1 MKEVGRKW
9 RVRQVWLLGA
19 GLVALP
25 LAIKQTHPPPAPLFG
40 PETRVALAPFAS
52 PDLVRVSNASN
63 GRSILSANVLGDLN
77 VDGLVDDADFAAFSN
92 AYDTLICS

>member
-1 MKEVGRKW
+1 M
-9 RVRQVWLLGA
+9 
-19 GLVALP
+19 
-25 LAIKQTHPPPAPLFG
+25 
-40 PETRVALAPFAS
+40 ALAPFAS